1 MIKYGLILLA
11 FLSIFSCQNSQ
22 EVFDKQKQLETDSML
37 IEKLS
42 KENAD
47 LTNGVFAETKNIED
61 YRVILEEIEQQ
72 LAEIDEKSSK
82 IITLSKNANEDKMLE
97 DDIMSHLKHI
107 NASLHNVRLKSNHL
121 HESHQTIS
129 NNNSIPQDSLEIL
142 RKELHLS
149 INKVIEKEKEID
161 KMHEEMAIEGDY
173 YKDLY
178 SEYQDQKSY
187 SEVLFSIIHTK
198 FYFVGTKEELLE
210 KGIVKNADDKV
221 LIPNADA
228 NDGLFKAVDVD
239 KQNVIELNSDSIN
252 LISVHPVGS
261 YELVGENP
269 ITGLKILDYKLFWD
283 KTEFLII
290 EVK

>member
-1 MIKYGLILLA
+1 MMKYGLILLA

-22 EVFDKQKQLETDSML
+22 EVSEKQKQSETDSML
-37 IEKLS
+37 IAKLS
-42 KENAD
+42 KENAV
-47 LTNGVFAETKNIED
+47 LMSGTFAKTQDIED
-61 YRVILEEIEQQ
+61 YRVVLEEIEQQ
-72 LAEIDEKSSK
+72 LVEMDEKSFNV
-82 IITLSKNANEDKMLE
+82 ITLSKNTNEDKMIE

-121 HESHQTIS
+121 YESHKSLSQNES
-129 NNNSIPQDSLEIL
+129 VNQDSVEIL
-142 RKELHLS
+142 RKELHQS
-149 INKVIEKEKEID
+149 INKVLEKEKEID
-161 KMHEEMAIEGDY
+161 KMHEEMTIEGDY

-178 SEYQDQKSY
+178 SEYQKQKSY

-198 FYFVGTKEELLE
+198 YYFVGTKEELLE
-210 KGIVKNADDKV
+210 KGIVKKADEEM

-239 KQNVIELNSDSIN
+239 KQNIIKLNSNTVN
-252 LISVHPVGS
+252 LISVHSEGS

-269 ITGLKILDYKLFWD
+269 ITGLKILDYKMFWD

-290 EVK
+290 EVE